1 MTQIEDVLENFNNG
15 NSSHVVIPVDEAG
28 VVGGVKFTQALD
40 KVNDSIT
47 NYQASCNMTVVDLA
61 TDADV
66 VVTAAPAVLL
76 GVYVNV
82 AMSAHAALIK
92 DNATTKITLP
102 ASTAA
107 GTKIDCHSGLFA
119 TNITVE
125 SNDSGTGTITVFWRA
140 A

>member
-1 MTQIEDVLENFNNG
+1 MAYDETVEKDSSG
-15 NSSHVVIPVDEAG
+15 NAEVTLATG
-28 VVGGVKFTQALD
+28 LD
-40 KVNDSIT
+40 KTNDSIT
-47 NYQASCNMTVVDLA
+47 NYQASCTMTVVDLA

-66 VVTAAPAVLL
+66 VVTASPAVLL

-82 AMSAHAALIK
+82 VMSAHAALIK
-92 DNATTKITLP
+92 DNATTKLTLP

-107 GTKIDCHSGLFA
+107 GTKIDCHSGAFA

-125 SNDSGTGTITVFWRA
+125 SDNSGTGTITVFWRA